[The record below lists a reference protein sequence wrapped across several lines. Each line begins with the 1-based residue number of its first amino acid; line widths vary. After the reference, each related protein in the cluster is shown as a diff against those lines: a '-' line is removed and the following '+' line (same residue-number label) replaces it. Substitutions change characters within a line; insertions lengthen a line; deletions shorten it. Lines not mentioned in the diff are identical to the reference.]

1 MQSLETTCD
10 EGDNSVKRYKTSQPQ
25 LSQLN
30 NQEQFTAVN
39 AASQE
44 ITENPS
50 GKPPIDIFEKL
61 LELHKE
67 ECCEKDKKFKE
78 EEENDLENV
87 KYYSLLL
94 EKLVAKE
101 RLNTLILNLY
111 PGNKGYSLAFRTLSR
126 SDPNYTEDTA
136 NMIETKPW
144 PYEEDDLL
152 RYVDNEELP
161 PFILD
166 LLEPQ
171 FSYLFYNGCIIAEVK
186 DYRQAYPHFKCDSHH
201 VLLKPTQR
209 SVMAD
214 IHNIMEEK
222 PEWSNEE
229 KEQLESQLLMAN
241 SPGLCLDPDHTIGE
255 EVTEVYNRRK
265 MWNTYKF
272 RRMAKKFSQV
282 TVNRKRKLDQFTY
295 RPGLEFYEFLTRTR
309 NKTKS
314 NANSS
319 ITSKITG
326 TNIKKDIPVPN
337 LDSPILTPPQEINI
351 TEFKPYQRPKETND
365 CMPQLIEEYILET
378 DMPSKEKGSPRVYH
392 IKLSILQRPSDSE
405 YLGELYLDR
414 DHKKNE
420 QNGVACMFSLGSR
433 MNANRYIHQFTEI
446 FTESGRKSVR
456 ISYRLSPGYKE
467 RIAQAQ
473 AQVQLQNTI
482 QNTNLPQ
489 QHLQQ
494 LTAAV
499 AMNGTVVNS
508 LNTPNQE
515 APNVTIL
522 GSAKPS
528 TQELAISAL
537 ATKLMNSAQQFQA
550 ESAKKE
556 QQQQQ
561 QPQQL
566 SSQHQLQEPPQQQ
579 QSRLS
584 GNTAILNLLNSSPA
598 SNINTDAVVNAI
610 NNSQIIPQLQ
620 AVNQKIVSRKMT
632 IPSVAN
638 ARVLSHNNLIT
649 LNSSRLNLQDL
660 GQQTITLAS
669 VNTNNLSNLTTV
681 PIKQQVTNQRLIGNN
696 SGDNKSALSA
706 LLVGTPA
713 ADRPDI
719 IGPNTNSLLL
729 EKLGPNN
736 VQQTHYIQSSKP
748 NQQYMVQP
756 PKGNTTVLNSISS
769 PPPQTSG
776 TINVQGLNIAQ
787 LHGIPGIQVQLPGF
801 SQPISLSLNVSS
813 AGNIQ
818 AHPASLIVTLPTTTT
833 QTSNSVTQA
842 AVTSNVSGVNS
853 VGINPQTVMLTNSGN
868 SNLGEF
874 TPPLHQYSQLHC
886 LKRVSIT
893 KLPSSETEA
902 QLVTS
907 GVKAVT
913 SQGIRTSSPSQ
924 TVSIAQS
931 GQSFQLITPL
941 QRSRT
946 QQTTVQQQQQ
956 TLTAK
961 SLQRTPIT
969 IKMASPSPNQLNDLQ
984 LNFDN

>member
-10 EGDNSVKRYKTSQPQ
+10 EGDNSIKRYKTSQPQ
-25 LSQLN
+25 LSQLHS
-30 NQEQFTAVN
+30 QEQFTSVT
-39 AASQE
+39 ASPQE

-67 ECCEKDKKFKE
+67 ECCEKEKKTKE
-78 EEENDLENV
+78 EEENVFENI

-111 PGNKGYSLAFRTLSR
+111 PGNKGYSLAFRTVSR

-241 SPGLCLDPDHTIGE
+241 APGLCLDPDNTIGE

-295 RPGLEFYEFLTRTR
+295 RPGLEFYEFLTRSR

-314 NANSS
+314 SANSAS
-319 ITSKITG
+319 RTAG

-337 LDSPILTPPQEINI
+337 LDSPVLTPPQEIIIN
-351 TEFKPYQRPKETND
+351 EFKPYQRPKETND

-420 QNGVACMFSLGSR
+420 HNGVACMFSLGSR

-473 AQVQLQNTI
+473 AQVQLQCQNSI

-508 LNTPNQE
+508 LHTQNQE
-515 APNVTIL
+515 ASNVTIL
-522 GSAKPS
+522 KSHLQGSAKPS

-556 QQQQQ
+556 QQQ
-561 QPQQL
+561 PQQL
-566 SSQHQLQEPPQQQ
+566 SSQHQLQEPPQQ

-610 NNSQIIPQLQ
+610 NNSQLLPQLQ

-632 IPSVAN
+632 LPNVAN
-638 ARVLSHNNLIT
+638 ARVLSHNNLIA

-669 VNTNNLSNLTTV
+669 VNSNNISNLTTV
-681 PIKQQVTNQRLIGNN
+681 PIKQQLANQRLIGNN

-729 EKLGPNN
+729 EKLGPNS

-748 NQQYMVQP
+748 NQQFMVQS
-756 PKGNTTVLNSISS
+756 PKGNSVLNSISS

-818 AHPASLIVTLPTTTT
+818 AHPANLIVSLPTTTT

-842 AVTSNVSGVNS
+842 AVSSNVSGVNS
-853 VGINPQTVMLTNSGN
+853 VSVNPQTVMLANTSNTN
-868 SNLGEF
+868 L
-874 TPPLHQYSQLHC
+874 
-886 LKRVSIT
+886 
-893 KLPSSETEA
+893 A

-946 QQTTVQQQQQ
+946 QQATVQQQQ

-961 SLQRTPIT
+961 ALQRTPIT